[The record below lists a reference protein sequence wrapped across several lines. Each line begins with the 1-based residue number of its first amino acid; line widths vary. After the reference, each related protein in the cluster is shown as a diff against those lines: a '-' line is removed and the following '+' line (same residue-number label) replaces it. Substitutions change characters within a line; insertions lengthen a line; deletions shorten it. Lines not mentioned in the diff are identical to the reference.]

1 MHYKL
6 ITTLFFLLSSV
17 FGIAQDFWSPI
28 PYPDSTFG
36 YALNVEH
43 SDYIFFGNFENPGGM
58 YRTNPE
64 VINWEYNGDTR
75 VKAYDM
81 AFNSNDV
88 LFLAC
93 PSFIFRSSDYGITYD
108 SLHHDYNG
116 FGCIAID
123 ENDGVWAGGMG
134 QILYSNDNGN
144 SWDTMLSSSNSE
156 SFTDIAFGL
165 NGEVY
170 ATSIYWT
177 APLGGFYRSLDNGLT
192 WENTGLNSKNAHC
205 LAVNSQG
212 DIFVGCYFTGVYRS
226 TDIGLTWENVKY
238 DIDASSIV
246 IDNEGKIFCTNAGQS
261 WVLTKGIH
269 FSSDN
274 GQSWDILTLS
284 GLSNNVVTKIYL
296 TENGYL
302 YALSRWEYGHQL
314 FRSNNPIVGIKD
326 TEFEDELI
334 SVFPNPCTSTIGIR
348 FSSSHPQQYYYTISD
363 IVGTIIQ
370 KGVFKSNIQ
379 NSLNVQSFLP
389 GAYVLQLFPDNGK
402 NVASTLFVKQ

>member
-6 ITTLFFLLSSV
+6 VTTLFFLLSSV

-36 YALNVEH
+36 YALNVER

-93 PSFIFRSSDYGITYD
+93 PSFIFRSSDYGVTFD
-108 SLHHDYNG
+108 SLHHDYDG

-123 ENDGVWAGGMG
+123 ENDGIWVGGMG

-144 SWDTMLSSSNSE
+144 SWDTMLSSSSSE

-246 IDNEGKIFCTNAGQS
+246 IDNEGKIFCTNAGQNF
-261 WVLTKGIH
+261 IH
-269 FSSDN
+269 NLGVSFSADN
-274 GQSWDILTLS
+274 GQTWDTLDGT
-284 GLSNNVVTKIYL
+284 GLSNKFIHRIYID
-296 TENGYL
+296 EQNYL
-302 YALSRWEYGHQL
+302 YVLSRDFWGHQL
-314 FRSNNPIVGIKD
+314 FRSNNPIVSVNEKLHNG
-326 TEFEDELI
+326 ELI
-334 SVFPNPCTSTIGIR
+334 SVFPNPCREILRIQLKTDFSGIISYIISNTSGQELQTGTFR
-348 FSSSHPQQYYYTISD
+348 GSD
-363 IVGTIIQ
+363 QCFI
-370 KGVFKSNIQ
+370 
-379 NSLNVQSFLP
+379 NVQSIPPGVYLIKIILNEDPFLSSIII
-389 GAYVLQLFPDNGK
+389 K
-402 NVASTLFVKQ
+402 K